1 MVCGVKNINII
12 VSGKT
17 KSFKKRFGHSMMEGR
32 NNHVSFVFIEHKLMR
47 SNQLETLVERWK
59 YDL

>member
-17 KSFKKRFGHSMMEGR
+17 KSFKKRFGYSMMEGR
-32 NNHVSFVFIEHKLMR
+32 NNHVSFVFTELMR